1 MKEYILAPSLFS
13 SKISRL
19 EKTLNFLKMTGV
31 KWLHVDV
38 MDGCFVPDMASGP
51 SIVKELKEVSN
62 ILLDVHLMIETPEKM
77 VPDFLKAGADSI
89 TYHAEATN
97 NGMYIIQRVKEEK
110 KKVGVA
116 INPSTPVSMI
126 EPILS
131 EVDLVLVMTI
141 NPGRPNKEFISITVN
156 KIAELNQL
164 REIND
169 YQYLIEVDGKID
181 NNTIKPCAKVGADMF
196 VSGGYIF
203 GEEDNEVEMI
213 TNLKTALLEV

>member
-77 VPDFLKAGADSI
+77 VPDFLKAGAHSI

-97 NGMYIIQRVKEEK
+97 NGMYIIQMVKEEK

-203 GEEDNEVEMI
+203 GEENNEVEMI
-213 TNLKTALLEV
+213 TNLKTALSEV

>member
-89 TYHAEATN
+89 TYHDEA
-97 NGMYIIQRVKEEK
+97 K

-203 GEEDNEVEMI
+203 GEENNEVEMI
-213 TNLKTALLEV
+213 TNLKTALSEV

>member
-51 SIVKELKEVSN
+51 SIVKELKEDSN

-97 NGMYIIQRVKEEK
+97 NGMYIIQMVKEEK

-203 GEEDNEVEMI
+203 GEENNEVEMI
-213 TNLKTALLEV
+213 TNLKTALSEV

>member
-19 EKTLNFLKMTGV
+19 EKTLIFLKMTGV

-97 NGMYIIQRVKEEK
+97 NGMYIIQMVKEEK

-181 NNTIKPCAKVGADMF
+181 NNTIKPCAEVGADMF

-203 GEEDNEVEMI
+203 GEENNEVEMI
-213 TNLKTALLEV
+213 TNLKTALSEV

>member
-97 NGMYIIQRVKEEK
+97 NGMYIIEMVKEEK

-203 GEEDNEVEMI
+203 GEENNEVEMI
-213 TNLKTALLEV
+213 TNLKTALSEV

>member
-97 NGMYIIQRVKEEK
+97 NGMYIIQMVKEEK

>member
-97 NGMYIIQRVKEEK
+97 NGMYITQMVKEEK

-203 GEEDNEVEMI
+203 GEENNEVEMI
-213 TNLKTALLEV
+213 TNLKTALSEV

>member
-13 SKISRL
+13 SRISRI
-19 EKTLNFLKMTGV
+19 EATLNVLKMTET

-51 SIVKELKEVSN
+51 SIVKELKE
-62 ILLDVHLMIETPEKM
+62 IDDTLLDVHLMVERPEKI
-77 VPDFLKAGADSI
+77 VPAFLDAGADSI

-97 NGMYIIQRVKEEK
+97 NGMHIIQMIKERK
-110 KKVGVA
+110 KKVSVA
-116 INPSTPVSMI
+116 INPATPVSLL

-141 NPGRPNKEFISITVN
+141 NPGRPNKDFIDSTVN
-156 KIAELNQL
+156 KIVELNRL
-164 REIND
+164 RKIHD
-169 YQYLIEVDGKID
+169 YHFLIEVDGKID
-181 NNTIKPCAKVGADMF
+181 NQTIKPCAKAGTDMF

-203 GEEDNEVEMI
+203 SEENKEAEMI
-213 TNLKTALLEV
+213 TNLKTALAEV

>member
-51 SIVKELKEVSN
+51 SVVKELKEVSN

-97 NGMYIIQRVKEEK
+97 NGMYIIQMVKEEK

-181 NNTIKPCAKVGADMF
+181 NNTIKPCAKVGTDMF

-203 GEEDNEVEMI
+203 GEENNEVEMI
-213 TNLKTALLEV
+213 TNLKTALSEV

>member
-31 KWLHVDV
+31 KWLHVVV
-38 MDGCFVPDMASGP
+38 MDSCFVPDMASGP

-97 NGMYIIQRVKEEK
+97 NGMYIIQMVKEEK

-126 EPILS
+126 EPIIP

-203 GEEDNEVEMI
+203 GEENNEVEMI
-213 TNLKTALLEV
+213 TNLKTALSEV

>member
-97 NGMYIIQRVKEEK
+97 NGMYIIQMVKEEK

-126 EPILS
+126 EPVSYTHLRAH
-131 EVDLVLVMTI
+131 ETRHDRT
-141 NPGRPNKEFISITVN
+141 NSI
-156 KIAELNQL
+156 
-164 REIND
+164 R
-169 YQYLIEVDGKID
+169 
-181 NNTIKPCAKVGADMF
+181 
-196 VSGGYIF
+196 S
-203 GEEDNEVEMI
+203 
-213 TNLKTALLEV
+213 

>member
-38 MDGCFVPDMASGP
+38 MDGCFFPDMASGP

-97 NGMYIIQRVKEEK
+97 NGMYIIQMVKEEK

-203 GEEDNEVEMI
+203 GEENNEVEMI
-213 TNLKTALLEV
+213 TNLKTALSEV

>member
-97 NGMYIIQRVKEEK
+97 NGMYIIQMVKEEK

-181 NNTIKPCAKVGADMF
+181 NNTIKPCAEVGADMF

-203 GEEDNEVEMI
+203 GEENNEVEMI
-213 TNLKTALLEV
+213 TNLKTALSEV

>member
-62 ILLDVHLMIETPEKM
+62 LLLDVHLMIETPEKM

-97 NGMYIIQRVKEEK
+97 NGMYIIQMVKEEK

-203 GEEDNEVEMI
+203 GEENNEVEMI
-213 TNLKTALLEV
+213 TNLKTALSEV

>member
-97 NGMYIIQRVKEEK
+97 NGMYIIQMVKEEK

-203 GEEDNEVEMI
+203 GEESNEGEMI
-213 TNLKTALLEV
+213 RNLKTALSEV

>member
-1 MKEYILAPSLFS
+1 
-13 SKISRL
+13 
-19 EKTLNFLKMTGV
+19 
-31 KWLHVDV
+31 

-97 NGMYIIQRVKEEK
+97 NGMYIIQMVKEEK

-203 GEEDNEVEMI
+203 GEENNEVEMI
-213 TNLKTALLEV
+213 TNLKTALSEV

>member
-97 NGMYIIQRVKEEK
+97 NGMYIIQMVKEEK

-203 GEEDNEVEMI
+203 GEEDNEVEII

>member
-97 NGMYIIQRVKEEK
+97 NGMYIIQMVKEEK

-203 GEEDNEVEMI
+203 GEENNEVEMI
-213 TNLKTALLEV
+213 TNLKTALSEV

>member
-97 NGMYIIQRVKEEK
+97 NGMYIIQMVKEEK

-116 INPSTPVSMI
+116 INPSTPVSLI

-181 NNTIKPCAKVGADMF
+181 NNTIKLCAKVGTDMF

-203 GEEDNEVEMI
+203 GEENNEVEMI
-213 TNLKTALLEV
+213 TNLKTALSEV

>member
-97 NGMYIIQRVKEEK
+97 NGMYIIQMVKEEK

-213 TNLKTALLEV
+213 TNLKTALSEV